1 MIKKKLFEIYSWFAA
16 NIGIIVFLFL
26 CALCMFSLSS
36 CSHKPVRQI
45 EKTEIRY
52 IDSTIVRYDTTW
64 ISLPCEVDADVV
76 YIYDT
81 LYLETTIAEAYAV
94 VDPETKTLKGKLS
107 NKDDKKLPV
116 EVKEVEKI
124 VYRDSVVEVEKPVY
138 IDKIEY
144 RIKPFWKWYIAFSML
159 LAFGWLCYI
168 LNIQKYIKILL
179 KKFI

>member
-1 MIKKKLFEIYSWFAA
+1 MIKKKLFEIYSWIAGR
-16 NIGIIVFLFL
+16 IDIIIFLFL
-26 CALCMFSLSS
+26 IGLMVMSFGS
-36 CSHKPVRQI
+36 CSHKPVQQI

-52 IDSTIVRYDTTW
+52 IDSTVVRYDTTW
-64 ISLPCEVDADVV
+64 ISLPREVDADIV

-81 LYLETTIAEAYAV
+81 LYLETSIAEAYAI

-144 RIKPFWKWYIAFSML
+144 RVKPFWKWYLSLIH
-159 LAFGWLCYI
+159 I
-168 LNIQKYIKILL
+168 
-179 KKFI
+179 